1 MRRIPLLAFFLI
13 CGTAQA
19 SEGSWQ
25 VTDEEVCRKY
35 ESSIPLDVCMAEQKA
50 AGVRALEVESQ
61 CTAAFPND
69 VKANTD
75 CREICWTR
83 KDDAASCALEA
94 TTLIEKYREEDRAVK
109 DADRHHMIVIGVLST
124 VVLVIVLLL
133 IVKRTRS
140 AIGSFIARGIYA
152 GSGFDVRKISER
164 WDAYRRRDQEDSN
177 HQVSASTED
186 PVSAPAP
193 IPEEQTRTK
202 KSIEPAGIGGW
213 LILPAVGLAISPI
226 LQGIRFFRDIMP
238 ALEPNVW
245 RILSDPTSE
254 NYHPMWVPTIL
265 FEAASTILLFIFT
278 LWLGYL
284 FFFRKSPQVPQLF
297 IFWLA
302 INLII
307 QTIDLI
313 LMNSIPLGA
322 GQSDQQV
329 VGGLVRSIG
338 SAAIWIPYFIKS
350 VRVKNTFTRAVA
362 S

>member
-35 ESSIPLDVCMAEQKA
+35 KPSIPLDVCMAEQKA
-50 AGVRALEVESQ
+50 EGVRALEVESQ

-75 CREICWTR
+75 CREICWAR

-124 VVLVIVLLL
+124 VVLVLVLLL
-133 IVKRTRS
+133 IVKRIRS

-152 GSGFDVRKISER
+152 VSGLDMRNISER
-164 WDAYRRRDQEDSN
+164 WGGYRSRDQEDSN
-177 HQVSASTED
+177 HLVSASTED
-186 PVSAPAP
+186 PVSAAAP
-193 IPEEQTRTK
+193 IPEEQTRAK
-202 KSIEPAGIGGW
+202 KGIEPAGIGGW
-213 LILPAVGLAISPI
+213 LILPAVGLGISPI
-226 LQGIRFFRDIMP
+226 LHGIQFFRNIMP

-265 FEAASTILLFIFT
+265 FEAASTIVLFIFT
-278 LWLGYL
+278 LWLGY
-284 FFFRKSPQVPQLF
+284 FFFRKSPRVPQLF

-302 INLII
+302 INLVI

-313 LMNSIPLGA
+313 LMNSIPLAA

-350 VRVKNTFTRAVA
+350 VRVKNTFTRAAA

>member
-19 SEGSWQ
+19 AEGSWL
-25 VTDEEVCRKY
+25 VVDCGGGVY
-35 ESSIPLDVCMAEQKA
+35 FPL
-50 AGVRALEVESQ
+50 G
-61 CTAAFPND
+61 
-69 VKANTD
+69 TD
-75 CREICWTR
+75 CRAVSP
-83 KDDAASCALEA
+83 KQLG
-94 TTLIEKYREEDRAVK
+94 DRAEQQAREQRAWNAQQQEQQHAYEIQRAEVQQHIRQVRLEV
-109 DADRHHMIVIGVLST
+109 AGAILLIVIV
-124 VVLVIVLLL
+124 VIVLLL
-133 IVKRTRS
+133 IVITRKRL

-152 GSGFDVRKISER
+152 VSGFDVQKISER
-164 WDAYRRRDQEDSN
+164 WDGYRRRGQDDSN
-177 HQVSASTED
+177 QQAAESTVVSVSA
-186 PVSAPAP
+186 AAP

-202 KSIEPAGIGGW
+202 KGIEPAGIGGW
-213 LILPAVGLAISPI
+213 LILPGVGLAISPI

-254 NYHPMWVPTIL
+254 NYHPMWAPTIL

-284 FFFRKSPQVPQLF
+284 FFFRKSPQVPLLF

-313 LMNSIPLGA
+313 LMNSIPLAA